1 MKTHSVSCNFL
12 GDEDMVNILPVKN
25 TTLLY
30 FILLEALLSFIAVSL
45 PSLWYFVSGKTPER
59 VLRSIRSMV
68 SLRSNRSTGSKQQ
81 LDSEKSSTLAS
92 HTDQRKSDSTP
103 GRLSPIK
110 RDTYEIKVTS
120 EVDIH

>member
-1 MKTHSVSCNFL
+1 MCSVSCNFL
-12 GDEDMVNILPVKN
+12 GLKDMVNILLVKN

-30 FILLEALLSFIAVSL
+30 FMLLEAHLTLIAVSL

-68 SLRSNRSTGSKQQ
+68 SLRSERSTGSKNQQ
-81 LDSEKSSTLAS
+81 DSEKSSTLAS
-92 HTDQRKSDSTP
+92 HADQHKSDNTP

-110 RDTYEIKVTS
+110 RDVYEIKVTS